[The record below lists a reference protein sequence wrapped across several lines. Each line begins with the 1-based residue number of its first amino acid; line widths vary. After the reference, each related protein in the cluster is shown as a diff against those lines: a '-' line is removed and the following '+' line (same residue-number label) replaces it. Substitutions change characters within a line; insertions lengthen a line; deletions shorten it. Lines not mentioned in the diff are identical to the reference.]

1 MKRKKAPPVFK
12 EYTMG
17 QLILLPTDLDE
28 LIAPHHLVRVVN
40 TFVEQMDL
48 APLLA
53 RYKGGGTSSYHPKM
67 MLKVF
72 IYAYTQKI
80 FSSRRIAKA
89 LRESIPFM
97 WLSGNNRPDFRTIN
111 RFRGEILKGIIE
123 EVFLAILSLLIEGG
137 YVKLEDYFVDGT
149 KVEANANRYTYVWA
163 KSNQRYQK
171 QLAEKVAALFE
182 EIERL
187 NAEENARYGDRDLEE
202 VGEDGPIDPHKLEQ
216 RVAALNAHLQSEAQ
230 APAPAEE
237 DPPAAAGPRLSDVLE
252 SKLQE
257 VQQALAENPDNKNLA
272 KAAKLLEKDYLP
284 RARKYEDQER
294 RLAGRN
300 SYSKTDPDATFM
312 RLKDDHLGNGQLKAA
327 YNVQLGNE
335 NQFVVGFSLHQE
347 AGDANCLVPHLEG
360 VKRSLGRLPQKANG
374 DAAYGSEENYA
385 YLERE
390 QVDNYLKFGGFDRE
404 QKKRYQPDPF
414 KAENMPYD
422 LERDRFTCP
431 SGKRLRYR
439 WTEHRMTK
447 NGYPTERRVYECES
461 CQDCPLKEKCTRAAG
476 NRQVRVSFQL
486 WAYRQQARENLLS
499 EEGQRL
505 RSQRGVD
512 VESVFGRVKEDWGFR
527 RFLTRGL
534 EKVTVEWGLLS
545 LAHNLSKVW
554 SAENEPKS
562 AEGSP
567 ASFCLPL
574 EFPRF
579 SLACHWGLP

>member
-1 MKRKKAPPVFK
+1 
-12 EYTMG
+12 MG
-17 QLILLPTDLDE
+17 QLILLPTNLEE
-28 LIAPHHLVRVVN
+28 LIAPNHLVRVVN

-72 IYAYTQKI
+72 IYAYIQKI

-111 RFRGEILKGIIE
+111 RFRGELLRGIIE
-123 EVFLAILSLLIEGG
+123 EVFLAVLSLLIEGG

-171 QLAEKVAALFE
+171 QLAEKVVALLA
-182 EIERL
+182 EIERV

-202 VGEDGPIDPHKLEQ
+202 TGEDGPIDPHQLEQ
-216 RVAALNAHLQSEAQ
+216 CVAELNAHLQDETQ
-230 APAPAEE
+230 APAPPEQEPPPEAEL
-237 DPPAAAGPRLSDVLE
+237 RLSEVLE

-257 VQQALAENPDNKNLA
+257 VQQALAANPDNQPLK
-272 KAAKLLEKDYLP
+272 KAAKQLEKDYLP
-284 RARKYEDQER
+284 QARKYEDQADK
-294 RLAGRN
+294 LAGRN
-300 SYSKTDPDATFM
+300 SYSKTDPEATFM
-312 RLKDDHLGNGQLKAA
+312 RLKDDHLGTGQLKAA
-327 YNVQLGNE
+327 YNVQLGTE

-347 AGDANCLVPHLEG
+347 AGDVNCLVPHLEG
-360 VKRSLGRLPQKANG
+360 VKHALGCLPQKANG

-390 QVDNYLKFGGFDRE
+390 GVGNYLKFGGFDRE
-404 QKKRYQPDPF
+404 QKKRYKPDPF

-422 LERDRFTCP
+422 PERDQFTCP
-431 SGKRLRYR
+431 QGKRLHYR
-439 WTEHRMTK
+439 WTEHLKTK
-447 NGYPTERRVYECES
+447 NGYPTERRVYECEN

-476 NRQVRVSFQL
+476 NRQVRVNFQL
-486 WAYRQQARENLLS
+486 WTYRQQARENLRS

-534 EKVTVEWGLLS
+534 AKVSVEWGLLS
-545 LAHNLSKVW
+545 MAHNLAKVW
-554 SAENEPKS
+554 SAENQPK
-562 AEGSP
+562 
-567 ASFCLPL
+567 
-574 EFPRF
+574 
-579 SLACHWGLP
+579 LAVC

>member
-1 MKRKKAPPVFK
+1 MKRKKASPVFK

-17 QLILLPTDLDE
+17 QLILLPTNLDE
-28 LIAPHHLVRVVN
+28 LIPPNHLVRVVN
-40 TFVEQMDL
+40 AFVEQMDL

-89 LRESIPFM
+89 LRESIPLM

-111 RFRGEILKGIIE
+111 RFRGELLKGIIE
-123 EVFLAILSLLIEGG
+123 EVFLAVLSLLIDGG

-149 KVEANANRYTYVWA
+149 KVEANANRYSYVWA
-163 KSNQRYQK
+163 KSTQRYQK
-171 QLAEKVAALFE
+171 QLAEKVAALLE
-182 EIERL
+182 EIEQV

-216 RVAALNAHLQSEAQ
+216 RVAELNADLQGEIQASLPSEEEPPTQ
-230 APAPAEE
+230 AE
-237 DPPAAAGPRLSDVLE
+237 PRLSQVLE

-257 VQQALAENPDNKNLA
+257 VQQALVENPDNKPLK
-272 KAAKLLEKDYLP
+272 KAAKLLEKDFLP

-294 RLAGRN
+294 KLAGRN
-300 SYSKTDPDATFM
+300 SYSKTDPEATFM
-312 RLKDDHLGNGQLKAA
+312 RLKDDPLGNGQLKAA
-327 YNVQLGNE
+327 YNVQLGTE
-335 NQFVVGFSLHQE
+335 NQFVVGFSLHQQ

-360 VKRSLGRLPQKANG
+360 VKCGLGHLPKKVNG

-385 YLERE
+385 YLEQE
-390 QVDNYLKFGGFDRE
+390 QVGNYLKFGGFDRE

-422 LERDRFTCP
+422 PERDQFTCP
-431 SGKRLRYR
+431 QGKRLRYR
-439 WTEHRMTK
+439 WTEHRKTS
-447 NGYPTERRVYECES
+447 NGYATERRVYECES
-461 CQDCPLKEKCTRAAG
+461 CQECPLKEKCTRAAG

-486 WAYRQQARENLLS
+486 WAYRQQARENLRS

-527 RFLTRGL
+527 RFLLRSL
-534 EKVTVEWGLLS
+534 AKVSVEWGLLS
-545 LAHNLSKVW
+545 MAHNLAKVW
-554 SAENEPKS
+554 STENEPK
-562 AEGSP
+562 
-567 ASFCLPL
+567 
-574 EFPRF
+574 
-579 SLACHWGLP
+579 LAVY

>member
-17 QLILLPTDLDE
+17 QLILLPTNLEE
-28 LIAPHHLVRVVN
+28 LIAPNHLVRVVN

-48 APLLA
+48 VPLLA
-53 RYKGGGTSSYHPKM
+53 KYKGGGTSSYHPKM

-72 IYAYTQKI
+72 IYAYTQQI

-89 LRESIPFM
+89 LRETIPFM

-111 RFRGEILKGIIE
+111 RFRGELLKGIIE
-123 EVFLAILSLLIEGG
+123 EVFLAVLSLLIEGG
-137 YVKLEDYFVDGT
+137 YVNLEDYFVDGT

-163 KSNQRYQK
+163 KSTQRYQK
-171 QLAEKVAALFE
+171 QLAKKVATLFE
-182 EIERL
+182 EIERV

-216 RVAALNAHLQSEAQ
+216 RVAELNTHLQVEAQ
-230 APAPAEE
+230 APLPAEPE
-237 DPPAAAGPRLSDVLE
+237 PPAEAELRRSEILE

-257 VQQALAENPDNKNLA
+257 VQQALVENPDNKPLK

-284 RARKYEDQER
+284 RMRKYEDQER
-294 RLAGRN
+294 KLAGRN
-300 SYSKTDPDATFM
+300 SYSRTDPEATFM
-312 RLKDDHLGNGQLKAA
+312 RLKDDPLGHGQLKAA
-327 YNVQLGNE
+327 YNVQLGTE

-360 VKRSLGRLPQKANG
+360 VKRGLGRLPQKANG

-390 QVDNYLKFGGFDRE
+390 QVGNYLKFGGFDRE

-422 LERDRFTCP
+422 PERDQFTCLH
-431 SGKRLRYR
+431 GKRLRYR
-439 WTEHRMTK
+439 WTEHRITK
-447 NGYPTERRVYECES
+447 NGYATERRVYECES
-461 CQDCPLKEKCTRAAG
+461 CQDCPLREKCTRAAG

-486 WAYRQQARENLLS
+486 WTHRQQARENLLS
-499 EEGQRL
+499 AAGQRL

-527 RFLTRGL
+527 RFLLRGL
-534 EKVTVEWGLLS
+534 AKVTVEWGLLS
-545 LAHNLSKVW
+545 MAHNLAKVW
-554 SAENEPKS
+554 SVENEP
-562 AEGSP
+562 
-567 ASFCLPL
+567 
-574 EFPRF
+574 R
-579 SLACHWGLP
+579 LALC

>member
-1 MKRKKAPPVFK
+1 MKKKKVLPVFK

-17 QLILLPTDLDE
+17 QLILLPTNLDE
-28 LIAPHHLVRVVN
+28 LIPSNHLVRVVN
-40 TFVEQMDL
+40 AFVEQMDL

-53 RYKGGGTSSYHPKM
+53 KYKGGGTSSYHPKM

-72 IYAYTQKI
+72 IYSYTQKVY
-80 FSSRRIAKA
+80 SSRRIAKA

-111 RFRGEILKGIIE
+111 RFRGELLQGIIE
-123 EVFLAILSLLIEGG
+123 EVFLAVLSLLIEGG

-149 KVEANANRYTYVWA
+149 KVEANANRYSYVWA
-163 KSNQRYQK
+163 KSTQRYQK
-171 QLAEKVAALFE
+171 QLAEKVATLLA
-182 EIERL
+182 EIERM
-187 NAEENARYGDRDLEE
+187 NAEENARYGDCDLEE

-216 RVAALNAHLQSEAQ
+216 RVAELNAHLQGETQ
-230 APAPAEE
+230 APPPSKQEPPAES
-237 DPPAAAGPRLSDVLE
+237 GPRLSAILE
-252 SKLQE
+252 GKLRE
-257 VQQALAENPDNKNLA
+257 VQQALAENPDHKLLQ

-294 RLAGRN
+294 KLGGRN
-300 SYSKTDPDATFM
+300 SYSKTDVDATFM
-312 RLKDDHLGNGQLKAA
+312 RMKDDPLGNGQLKPA
-327 YNVQLGNE
+327 YNVQLGTE
-335 NQFVVGFSLHQE
+335 NQFVVGFSLHPE

-360 VKRSLGRLPQKANG
+360 VKRTLGRLPHKTNG

-390 QVDNYLKFGGFDRE
+390 QVGNYLKYSSFDRE

-414 KAENMPYD
+414 KVENLLYD
-422 LERDRFTCP
+422 PERDEFTCP
-431 SGKRLRYR
+431 HGKQLRYR
-439 WTEHRMTK
+439 RTEPHRTK
-447 NGYPTERRVYECES
+447 NGYLTERRVYEAES

-499 EEGQRL
+499 AEGQRM

-512 VESVFGRVKEDWGFR
+512 VETVFGRIKEDWGFR

-534 EKVTVEWGLLS
+534 AKVTVEWGLLS
-545 LAHNLSKVW
+545 MAHNLAKVW
-554 SAENEPKS
+554 CAENEPRLVT
-562 AEGSP
+562 
-567 ASFCLPL
+567 C
-574 EFPRF
+574 
-579 SLACHWGLP
+579 